1 MPVIPLNDGT
11 TIPQV
16 GYGVFEI
23 PAEQTRALCRTAL
36 DAGYRHIDTA
46 RFYGNEEAVGQAVRD
61 SGLDRDAVHVTSKVW
76 NNDHGYDAATA
87 AIEGSVARLGIG
99 ALDLMLIHW
108 PMPVLDAYVDTW
120 RALIDA
126 RDRGLVRSIGVSNFH
141 ENHLHRIIDETGVVP
156 AVNQIESHPYLQ
168 QRDLRAVNAGLGIV
182 TQAWSPLARGREVLD
197 DEVIT
202 SIADRHQRTPAQ
214 VVLRWHVELG
224 TVVLPRST
232 DAGRI
237 AANLDLFGF
246 TLDDDDHTAIRGLE
260 RGLRVGPDPD
270 TQTRVTD

>member
-1 MPVIPLNDGT
+1 MPLIPLNDGT
-11 TIPQV
+11 AIPQV

-76 NNDHGYDAATA
+76 NNDHGYEAATA
-87 AIEGSVARLGIG
+87 AIEGSVARLGLG
-99 ALDLMLIHW
+99 PLDLMLIHW

-141 ENHLHRIIDETGVVP
+141 ENHLQRIIDETGVVP

-197 DEVIT
+197 DEVMT
-202 SIADRHQRTPAQ
+202 SIARRHQRSPAQ

-232 DAGRI
+232 NAGRI
-237 AANLDLFGF
+237 AANLELFDF
-246 TLDDDDHTAIRGLE
+246 TLDDDDHAAIRDLD
-260 RGLRVGPDPD
+260 RGMRVGPDPD